1 MALQDGLYVVRFGTP
16 LGEGSGVAHLTDGKL
31 YGGDSM
37 MAYVGKFADD
47 GDTAN
52 AEVRVFQHSNVPGM
66 ESVLGTNSATL
77 KLSGSVSGNTANLTG
92 SAPQA
97 PGVQL
102 SVSLSPLNA

>member
-1 MALQDGLYVVRFGTP
+1 MALQDGIYLVRFSTP
-16 LGEGSGVAHLTDGKL
+16 LGEGSGVTYLTEGKL

-37 MAYVGKFADD
+37 MAYVGKFSEK
-47 GDTAN
+47 GGSAN
-52 AEVRVFQHSNVPGM
+52 AEVRVFQHSNTPGM

-77 KLSGSVSGNTANLTG
+77 KLSGDVSGSTANLSG

-102 SVSLSPLNA
+102 SVSLSPLSE

>member
-1 MALQDGLYVVRFGTP
+1 MALQDGLYLVKFSTP
-16 LGEGSGVAHLTDGKL
+16 LGEGTGVAYLSDAKL

-37 MAYVGKFADD
+37 MAYVGKFKED
-47 GDTAN
+47 GESVE
-52 AEVRVFQHSNVPGM
+52 AEVRVFRHSNVPGM

-77 KLSGSVSGNTANLTG
+77 KLSGSVSGSSANLSG

-102 SVSLSPLNA
+102 SVSLSPLNG

>member
-1 MALQDGLYVVRFGTP
+1 MALQDGLYLVRFNTP

-37 MAYVGKFADD
+37 MAYVGKYSDD
-47 GDTAN
+47 GGSAD
-52 AEVRVFQHSNVPGM
+52 AEVRVFRHSNVPGM
-66 ESVLGTNSATL
+66 EPVLGTNSATL
-77 KLSGSVSGNTANLTG
+77 KLSGSVSGNSANLTG

-102 SVSLSPLNA
+102 SVSLSPLNG